1 MKHLTLLIPDGPS
14 NLSAVAGAYMIFT
27 RADQYWQEMGNKSV
41 FNVAMAGKSREIDL
55 YMGLFS
61 IRPKVEINEIHKTD
75 LIVIPAIQPGF
86 SFTEAIRLNQWM
98 VPWIIDQYARGAELA
113 CICTGAFLL
122 APTGLL
128 NGKDCSTHWL
138 AANAFGKLFPQVN
151 LVADKLITCENGIY
165 TSGGAFSFLNFLLY
179 LIERYYN
186 RQTAIFCSKVFEI
199 DIDRHSQS
207 PFIVFSGQKTHTDE
221 PIIQAQTYIENN
233 FYDRISIDDL
243 AARFSIGRRNFDR
256 RFKTATGN
264 SPLEYLQRVKIE
276 AAKKSF
282 ESTRKTVK
290 EVMFDVGYSD
300 FKAFRTIFRKM
311 TGLTPQ
317 EYRNKYNREMMVA

>member
-1 MKHLTLLIPDGPS
+1 MKQLTLLIPEGPS

-27 RADQYWQEMGNKSV
+27 RADQYWQEIGNKPV
-41 FNVAMAGKSREIDL
+41 FNVTLAGKSKEIDL

-61 IRPKVEINEIHKTD
+61 IRPKIDINDISKTD
-75 LIVIPAIQPGF
+75 LIIIPAIQPGF

-98 VPWIIDQYARGAELA
+98 TSWVTDQHNKGAEIA

-122 APTGLL
+122 APSGLL
-128 NGKDCSTHWL
+128 NGKNCSTHWL
-138 AANAFGKLFPQVN
+138 AANSFHQLFPEVN
-151 LVADKLITCENGIY
+151 LVTDKLITSENGIY

-179 LIERYYN
+179 LIEKYYS

-199 DIDRHSQS
+199 DIDRDSQS
-207 PFIVFSGQKTHTDE
+207 PFIVFAGQKNHMDE
-221 PIIQAQTYIENN
+221 SIIQAQTFIENN
-233 FYDRISIDDL
+233 FFDRISIDEL
-243 AARFSIGRRNFDR
+243 ASRFSIGRRNFDR

-276 AAKKSF
+276 AAKMTF

-300 FKAFRTIFRKM
+300 FKAFRTIFRKI

-317 EYRNKYNREMMVA
+317 EYRNKYNREIMVA

>member
-1 MKHLTLLIPDGPS
+1 MKHLTLLIPEGPS

-27 RADQYWQEMGNKSV
+27 RADQYWQDMGHQSV
-41 FNVAMAGKSREIDL
+41 FNVTLAGKSKEIDL

-61 IRPKVEINEIHKTD
+61 IRPKVDITEIGRTD
-75 LIVIPAIQPGF
+75 LIVIPAFQPGF
-86 SFTEAIRLNQWM
+86 NFAEAVRLNQWM
-98 VPWIIDQYARGAELA
+98 IPWITNQYHEGAEIA

-138 AANAFGKLFPQVN
+138 AANSFHTMFPEVN
-151 LVADKLITCENGIY
+151 MVPDKLITSENRIY

-179 LIERYYN
+179 LIERYYD

-199 DIDRHSQS
+199 DMDRNSQS
-207 PFIVFSGQKTHTDE
+207 PFIVFSGQKSHNDE
-221 PIIQAQTYIENN
+221 PIIQAQTFIENN
-233 FYDRISIDDL
+233 FFDRISIDDL

-256 RFKTATGN
+256 RFKSATGN

-282 ESTRKTVK
+282 ETSRKTVK